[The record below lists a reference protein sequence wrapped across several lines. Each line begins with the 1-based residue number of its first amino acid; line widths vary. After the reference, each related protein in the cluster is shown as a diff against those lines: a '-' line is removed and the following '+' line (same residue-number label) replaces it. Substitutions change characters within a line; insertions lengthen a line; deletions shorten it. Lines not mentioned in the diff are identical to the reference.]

1 MIQFFWVKWFY
12 VQKKLKALKNTY
24 YTSQKLNG
32 KLMQILRASVK
43 AYAAACRLLSLS
55 FWSYINPHQFMKT
68 KIIEL
73 VKYIRMYYSNSKL
86 ATVLLCI
93 LSIYQKNPQA

>member
-1 MIQFFWVKWFY
+1 MIQFFFGLGKLFY

-43 AYAAACRLLSLS
+43 AYAAACSLKCLL
-55 FWSYINPHQFMKT
+55 FWSYMNPHQFMKT
-68 KIIEL
+68 KIIEF
-73 VKYIRMYYSNSKL
+73 VKY
-86 ATVLLCI
+86 
-93 LSIYQKNPQA
+93 